1 MKCIQYFIH
10 LRDGQPFNFQTEQG
24 SSHIPKSNTIRINA
38 GRPGRLSL
46 WNLLALLNGVSWAP
60 LTSLSQPPAAL
71 PLLFCVRPPCH
82 SHWCHC
88 RRGKGTQWGP
98 AGTVT
103 LLRTA
108 QAPGGRSPQPAP
120 SVPGGKQHRQCWGL
134 GTLLSAQGWKL
145 LKLGTLWESALL
157 DVERWCLE
165 DSSPSPLRK
174 GLPSFLKAVDPLQQL
189 KFPKYTS
196 SAVTAW
202 ASSEIQAPPKQD

>member
-88 RRGKGTQWGP
+88 RGGKGTQWGL

-120 SVPGGKQHRQCWGL
+120 SVPGGKKHRQCWGL
-134 GTLLSAQGWKL
+134 GTLLSAQGRKAGSFWSRM
-145 LKLGTLWESALL
+145 GTLWESALL
-157 DVERWCLE
+157 DMKRWCW
-165 DSSPSPLRK
+165 RI
-174 GLPSFLKAVDPLQQL
+174 LPHLH
-189 KFPKYTS
+189 
-196 SAVTAW
+196 
-202 ASSEIQAPPKQD
+202 